1 MLNHSFTSKAGQ
13 AMHFANYVYDD
24 YNYEPGPLPNRIF
37 EGVMSGLNENVW
49 KVTEEQGTKDWFVLR
64 RFMLTS
70 TSAVH
75 MLRKL
80 EKLRMYRWN

>member
-1 MLNHSFTSKAGQ
+1 
-13 AMHFANYVYDD
+13 MHFASYVYD
-24 YNYEPGPLPNRIF
+24 YNYEPKSGPLPKRIF
-37 EGVMSGLNENVW
+37 EGVMSGLNDNVW

-80 EKLRMYRWN
+80 E